1 MEYIKHGII
10 NEKGINVGIRK
21 MNGLLTAF
29 TVLVDRAINPI
40 ATIDGLQPVE
50 VVRLEI
56 IRNHRIVEEIKY

>member
-1 MEYIKHGII
+1 MVLLMK
-10 NEKGINVGIRK
+10 KGINVGIRK

-40 ATIDGLQPVE
+40 ATIDGIQPVE

-56 IRNHRIVEEIKY
+56 IRNHKMVEEIKY